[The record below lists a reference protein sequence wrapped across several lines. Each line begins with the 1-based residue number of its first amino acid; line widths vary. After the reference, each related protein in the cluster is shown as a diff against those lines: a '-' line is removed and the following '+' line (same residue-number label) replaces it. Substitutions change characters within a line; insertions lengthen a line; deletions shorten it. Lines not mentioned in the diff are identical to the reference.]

1 MKIELNID
9 DLINEFNLPTN
20 TADYIVESSVEIV
33 TQEIYRQWN
42 LSAAKKLNSTR
53 NIYLNGLSI
62 VKNNPYSQTIFL
74 TGQLPNMIEKGATA
88 FDMKL
93 GFEKSKKVTLTEKKD
108 KHGNIISTGWYLTI
122 PFRHGTPGI
131 VGENAAFSSIM
142 PKSVYDVAK
151 NAGIV
156 KKQDLQNPHNL
167 PQTRKQIDLPNRK
180 IPAYTHKSSIYEGIV
195 KKSSAYQKVI
205 QNTYISFRRVSNNS
219 DQLAWWHKGIPAY
232 NLSKEA
238 VANTDVETIVENNVD
253 IILNSLGYGK

>member
-53 NIYLNGLSI
+53 NVYLNGLSI

-93 GFEKSKKVTLTEKKD
+93 GFEKSKKGTENLYDLNTIKLKSGQKK
-108 KHGNIISTGWYLTI
+108 
-122 PFRHGTPGI
+122 R
-131 VGENAAFSSIM
+131 
-142 PKSVYDVAK
+142 
-151 NAGIV
+151 
-156 KKQDLQNPHNL
+156 KK
-167 PQTRKQIDLPNRK
+167 NRK
-180 IPAYTHKSSIYEGIV
+180 
-195 KKSSAYQKVI
+195 
-205 QNTYISFRRVSNNS
+205 
-219 DQLAWWHKGIPAY
+219 
-232 NLSKEA
+232 
-238 VANTDVETIVENNVD
+238 
-253 IILNSLGYGK
+253 